1 MSEAVTG
8 RIHYLDCLRVVAIIS
23 VIIIHVSAQ
32 NWYTTDVS
40 SFAWQFFNLTD
51 SLVRWAVPLFCNDQ
65 RCRCPRISFKHSLTT
80 WSLTLRSLC
89 VLTRQSFTTTP
100 RAKLMALPA
109 AALER

>member
-8 RIHYLDCLRVVAIIS
+8 MIHYLDCLRVVAIIS

-51 SLVRWAVPLFCNDQ
+51 SLVRWAVPLFVM
-65 RCRCPRISFKHSLTT
+65 ISGVV
-80 WSLTLRSLC
+80 
-89 VLTRQSFTTTP
+89 VL
-100 RAKLMALPA
+100 
-109 AALER
+109 E